1 MMATINKINF
11 ANHDFHLPIEVDID
25 LDEINNSFD
34 VNAHPDPV
42 DPYQVYVLLWV
53 LTKELEKIAED
64 KNENN

>member
-1 MMATINKINF
+1 MSKINRIEF
-11 ANHDFHLPIEVDID
+11 AGYNFELSIEIDVD
-25 LDEINNSFD
+25 LEEIMNSFNID
-34 VNAHPDPV
+34 NHPDPV